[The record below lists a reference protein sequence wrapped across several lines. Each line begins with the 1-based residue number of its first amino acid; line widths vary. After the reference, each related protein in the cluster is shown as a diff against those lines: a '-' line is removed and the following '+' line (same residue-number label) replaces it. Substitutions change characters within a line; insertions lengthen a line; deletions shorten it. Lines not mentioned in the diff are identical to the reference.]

1 MEQKWNKILVEPS
14 TDYKVLCSLDAKKV
28 SERFP
33 IVIVTEASGMRGV
46 DYRAPHSGIMLVVTR
61 PFENY
66 REEQQAL
73 NRVGRNGDKC
83 TRIKAFE
90 GDIVDALASQESF
103 ARLIAFRNE
112 HVVRKSS
119 LQMAKP

>member
-1 MEQKWNKILVEPS
+1 
-14 TDYKVLCSLDAKKV
+14 
-28 SERFP
+28 
-33 IVIVTEASGMRGV
+33 
-46 DYRAPHSGIMLVVTR
+46 MLVVTR

-112 HVVRKSS
+112 HVVKKSS
-119 LQMAKP
+119 LQMAKLKPQTQRLREVKADSKLQMS